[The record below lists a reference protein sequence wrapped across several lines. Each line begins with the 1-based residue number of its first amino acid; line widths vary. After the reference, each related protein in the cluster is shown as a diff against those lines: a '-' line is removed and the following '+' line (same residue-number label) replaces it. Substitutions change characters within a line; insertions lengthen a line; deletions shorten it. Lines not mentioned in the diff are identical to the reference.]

1 MHGLNPFFEM
11 MTPSVRYVA
20 VLLSV
25 CAGVIASQALITG
38 AYTMVSEATR
48 LNWMPHLQ
56 VRYPARTRGQLYIPV
71 VNAVLCVS
79 TLLVLAMFRDSEHIS
94 AAYGPALTVTMI
106 TTTILLAVYIW
117 HDGKRVGAV
126 VFTVVFPGHPVPV
139 LLRFDGEVPAR
150 WLVHH
155 AADIGDSADYVHVE
169 RRHEAG
175 TRATPAY
182 AARRLRAGSEAAS

>member
-94 AAYGPALTVTMI
+94 AAYGLALTVTMI

-126 VFTVVFPGHPVPV
+126 VFTVVFLAIQFLFFFASMAKFLHGGWFTM
-139 LLRFDGEVPAR
+139 LLTLAILLIMYTWNEGTK
-150 WLVHH
+150 L
-155 AADIGDSADYVHVE
+155 E
-169 RRHEAG
+169 RA
-175 TRATPAY
+175 
-182 AARRLRAGSEAAS
+182 

>member
-79 TLLVLAMFRDSEHIS
+79 TLLVWRCS
-94 AAYGPALTVTMI
+94 AIRSIFPPRTA
-106 TTTILLAVYIW
+106 W
-117 HDGKRVGAV
+117 H
-126 VFTVVFPGHPVPV
+126 
-139 LLRFDGEVPAR
+139 
-150 WLVHH
+150 
-155 AADIGDSADYVHVE
+155 
-169 RRHEAG
+169 
-175 TRATPAY
+175 
-182 AARRLRAGSEAAS
+182 